1 MPRATTVPGGQRR
14 CYHQTR
20 GQQRRTVGKTPPLGD
35 SLGSLD
41 LNDQRNR
48 YGNPAQALA
57 QRQFLCGPAHVAGL
71 TAQCLDHRRQ
81 LVDVRE

>member
-1 MPRATTVPGGQRR
+1 MPRA
-14 CYHQTR
+14 
-20 GQQRRTVGKTPPLGD
+20 
-35 SLGSLD
+35 SGSLD